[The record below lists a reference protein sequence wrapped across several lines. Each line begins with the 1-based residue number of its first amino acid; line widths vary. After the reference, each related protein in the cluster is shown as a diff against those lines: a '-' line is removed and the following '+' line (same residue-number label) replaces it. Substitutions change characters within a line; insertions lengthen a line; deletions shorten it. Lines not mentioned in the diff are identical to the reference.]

1 MQRSSVLLPEP
12 LGPNIILTSRS
23 ATSSET
29 PLINPEQF
37 QGKDLM
43 VFPCLVSHSKFS
55 QRGIGKQLIEAAEK
69 ETFNQNRKGIATI
82 GYFWDFWFMPAKY
95 FLNLG
100 FKVVVRRGEE
110 AILWK
115 QFDQTAE
122 PPTFR
127 EENYKFKP
135 IKGKVVIDL
144 FWSTFCLTS
153 DVEAQRVREIVSE
166 YGGTVI
172 LNEYSADNQSILQQ
186 YGISRR
192 IYVNGKIVEVG
203 LEIEK
208 EELRQEIENAKIK
221 I

>member
-1 MQRSSVLLPEP
+1 MPILARIVLRFIPDAIRFCPRRYTSPLSGGLSILMQRSSVLLPEP

-100 FKVVVRRGEE
+100 FKVMVRRGEE
-110 AILWK
+110 TIL
-115 QFDQTAE
+115 
-122 PPTFR
+122 
-127 EENYKFKP
+127 
-135 IKGKVVIDL
+135 
-144 FWSTFCLTS
+144 
-153 DVEAQRVREIVSE
+153 
-166 YGGTVI
+166 
-172 LNEYSADNQSILQQ
+172 
-186 YGISRR
+186 
-192 IYVNGKIVEVG
+192 
-203 LEIEK
+203 
-208 EELRQEIENAKIK
+208 
-221 I
+221 